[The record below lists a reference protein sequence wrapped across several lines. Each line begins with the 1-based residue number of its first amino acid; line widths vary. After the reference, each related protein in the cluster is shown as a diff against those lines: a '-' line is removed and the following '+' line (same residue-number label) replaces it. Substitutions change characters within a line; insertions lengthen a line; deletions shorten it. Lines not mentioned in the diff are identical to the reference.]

1 MDAVCAVLPKP
12 ADSGVRLRYE
22 YELFCIKKGR
32 RISPTSSKLSGFIF
46 SYLQYF
52 LICRFLLHL
61 IHTSSLKCICII
73 LILLCFSDHRRIYN
87 LCFYSLSFCPLRLC
101 LCLFLCF
108 RILHMLFLIKLHIHS
123 QIIQL
128 INRSIQMK
136 FH

>member
-1 MDAVCAVLPKP
+1 M
-12 ADSGVRLRYE
+12 
-22 YELFCIKKGR
+22 
-32 RISPTSSKLSGFIF
+32 
-46 SYLQYF
+46 
-52 LICRFLLHL
+52 CRFLLHL

-73 LILLCFSDHRRIYN
+73 LILLWLSDHWCIYN

-101 LCLFLCF
+101 LFQRF

-128 INRSIQMK
+128 INRSIQMQ